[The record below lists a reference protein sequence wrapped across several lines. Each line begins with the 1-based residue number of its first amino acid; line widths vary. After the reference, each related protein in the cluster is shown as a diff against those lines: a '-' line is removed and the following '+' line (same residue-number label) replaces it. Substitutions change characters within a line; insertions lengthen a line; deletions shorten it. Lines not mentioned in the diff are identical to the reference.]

1 HHSGKRGGV
10 ARLQYR
16 LAGDDRQCDERP
28 GPRLSRRCAPAARRK
43 DSDVDTERPQR
54 PVRQAVRTESG
65 MSLLNLFRRRGSA
78 PVARERL
85 QVLLAY
91 ERATRDQPNLLAVLR
106 EEIMAVI
113 TKHVA
118 VEQDNIQVRMDRRDN
133 TSTIEIEVEIPN
145 SSRAVLAAAS

>member
-1 HHSGKRGGV
+1 
-10 ARLQYR
+10 
-16 LAGDDRQCDERP
+16 
-28 GPRLSRRCAPAARRK
+28 
-43 DSDVDTERPQR
+43 
-54 PVRQAVRTESG
+54 
-65 MSLLNLFRRRGSA
+65 MSLLNLFRRRGTA

-91 ERATRDQPNLLAVLR
+91 ERATRGQPNLLAILR

-113 TKHVA
+113 TKHVP

-145 SSRAVLAAAS
+145 SSRAALAVAS

>member
-1 HHSGKRGGV
+1 
-10 ARLQYR
+10 
-16 LAGDDRQCDERP
+16 
-28 GPRLSRRCAPAARRK
+28 
-43 DSDVDTERPQR
+43 
-54 PVRQAVRTESG
+54 

-91 ERATRDQPNLLAVLR
+91 ERATRGQPNLLAILR

-113 TKHVA
+113 TKHVP
-118 VEQDNIQVRMDRRDN
+118 VEQDHIQVRMDRRNN

-145 SSRAVLAAAS
+145 SSRGVLAAAS

>member
-1 HHSGKRGGV
+1 
-10 ARLQYR
+10 
-16 LAGDDRQCDERP
+16 
-28 GPRLSRRCAPAARRK
+28 
-43 DSDVDTERPQR
+43 
-54 PVRQAVRTESG
+54 

-113 TKHVA
+113 TKHVP
-118 VEQDNIQVRMDRRDN
+118 VQQDNIQVRMDRRDN